1 MGIVGH
7 KGIRDSGPPRKPGFR
22 PEDVVGLTV
31 RQALIEL
38 AREGFDADMATARDD
53 LPRADVW
60 LSNRVRLA
68 VHNGLV
74 TSVVVG

>member
-1 MGIVGH
+1 MGH

-22 PEDVVGLTV
+22 PADVVGLTV

-38 AREGFDADMATARDD
+38 AHEGFDADVPTTGDD

-74 TSVVVG
+74 TSAVLG